1 MPLRERDRFLKL
13 SDAEVDDCLPGEV
26 GWLNA
31 WETETNGVL
40 FEMTTDRQKTLEAIM
55 EWAREH
61 SEELGQ
67 FEIETDGK
75 VFAFVQNWKPMPFEK
90 AMMILNNF
98 R

>member
-1 MPLRERDRFLKL
+1 M
-13 SDAEVDDCLPGEV
+13 

-40 FEMTTDRQKTLEAIM
+40 FEMTTDAERTINAII
-55 EWAREH
+55 EWGRNH
-61 SEELGQ
+61 VEEVGE

-90 AMMILNNF
+90 AMRILNNF

>member
-13 SDAEVDDCLPGEV
+13 SDAEIDDCKPGEV

-40 FEMTTDRQKTLEAIM
+40 FEMTTDAERTVNAII
-55 EWAREH
+55 EWGRNH
-61 SEELGQ
+61 VEEVGE

-75 VFAFVQNWKPMPFEK
+75 VFVFVQNWKPMPFEK
-90 AMMILNNF
+90 AMWILNNF

>member
-13 SDAEVDDCLPGEV
+13 SDAEIDGCKPGEV

-40 FEMTTDRQKTLEAIM
+40 FEMTTDAERTVNAII
-55 EWAREH
+55 EWGRNH
-61 SEELGQ
+61 VEEVGV

-75 VFAFVQNWKPMPFEK
+75 VFVFVQNWKPMPFEK
-90 AMMILNNF
+90 AMWILNNF

>member
-13 SDAEVDDCLPGEV
+13 SDAEIDDCKPGEV

-40 FEMTTDRQKTLEAIM
+40 FEMTTDAERTVNAII
-55 EWAREH
+55 EWGRNH
-61 SEELGQ
+61 VEEVGE

-90 AMMILNNF
+90 AMWILNNF